1 MNVRI
6 NFPKSFNPTAKDLI
20 LRLLRS
26 NPNERL
32 SLQEIMNHPWM
43 STHQPIR
50 ATITQQIVPEALP
63 TEDTLAEQPSK
74 AFTENEYRVLSKPTP
89 QEVPEPARTP
99 PSPAVAAP
107 QPVVVE
113 ESKHPEPPRPKEEAK
128 AEPPGPKINY
138 TQEMISLEADL
149 KSSKTESS
157 QLKNQLKT
165 VRITQK
171 EGELERIE
179 GQIKDLEATLSKLEQ
194 ECEEGKRTERT
205 LRDQLSQKNSQL
217 SQLSSLQDD
226 ENKLYQEYES
236 IKSKCLEQD
245 TDLALIRTE
254 TDSMQRMTAEKAKQ
268 AADLEA
274 EVNRLKDEIE
284 QTKQKYS
291 KAKYDL
297 QDQMLQL
304 STEVDLLQKELQNKE
319 RDSGASSLEQLL
331 LITQENIELLKKRS
345 KTEAELLKQYQE
357 ASNRLIEVDR
367 RYTEQKMKYD
377 RELSEAKRKTE
388 QELAEAQLKAN
399 RSLEELSS
407 HHDSD
412 IDLLKE
418 RLQES
423 LRNQALNK
431 EQHEE
436 LQYLKE
442 QIEFLERSIGYYQ
455 KHLKDL
461 EELRK
466 QDQDQI
472 SKQEKVLEGYRIEL
486 EEYNRRLDQ
495 R

>member
-1 MNVRI
+1 
-6 NFPKSFNPTAKDLI
+6 
-20 LRLLRS
+20 
-26 NPNERL
+26 
-32 SLQEIMNHPWM
+32 M
-43 STHQPIR
+43 STHLPIR
-50 ATITQQIVPEALP
+50 ATITQQIVQEPLP
-63 TEDTLAEQPSK
+63 SEDTLSEQPSK
-74 AFTENEYRVLSKPTP
+74 PFTENEYKVLTRPVQQEQQAEASRPAPPTV
-89 QEVPEPARTP
+89 VP
-99 PSPAVAAP
+99 P
-107 QPVVVE
+107 QPVE
-113 ESKHPEPPRPKEEAK
+113 ETKSVPRPREEAK
-128 AEPPGPKINY
+128 ADAPKLNY
-138 TQEMISLEADL
+138 TQEMIHLETDL
-149 KSSKTESS
+149 KSSKTESA

-165 VRITQK
+165 VNSKQK
-171 EGELERIE
+171 ESELERIE
-179 GQIKDLEATLSKLEQ
+179 GQIKDLEATLGKLEQ

-205 LRDQLSQKNSQL
+205 LRDQLSQKNAQL

-226 ENKLYQEYES
+226 ENKLYQEYEA
-236 IKSKCLEQD
+236 IKSKCLEKD
-245 TDLALIRTE
+245 TELALIRTE
-254 TDSMQRMTAEKAKQ
+254 TESMQRMTTEKAKQ
-268 AADLEA
+268 SADLET
-274 EVNRLKDEIE
+274 EVNRLKEEIE

-304 STEVDLLQKELQNKE
+304 TTEVDLLQKELQNKE

-357 ASNRLIEVDR
+357 ASNRLVDVDR
-367 RYTEQKMKYD
+367 RYTEQKIKYD
-377 RELSEAKRKTE
+377 RELSEAKRRTE
-388 QELAEAQLKAN
+388 QELSEAQLKAE

-407 HHDSD
+407 HHDAD

-423 LRNQALNK
+423 LKSQALNK

-461 EELRK
+461 EELRR

-472 SKQEKVLEGYRIEL
+472 SKQEKVLEGYRMEL
-486 EEYNRRLDQ
+486 DEYNRRLEH

>member
-1 MNVRI
+1 
-6 NFPKSFNPTAKDLI
+6 
-20 LRLLRS
+20 
-26 NPNERL
+26 
-32 SLQEIMNHPWM
+32 M

-50 ATITQQIVPEALP
+50 ATITQQIIPEPLP
-63 TEDTLAEQPSK
+63 SEELSTSTEQPSK
-74 AFTENEYRVLSKPTP
+74 PFTESEYRVLSRPVEQP
-89 QEVPEPARTP
+89 Q
-99 PSPAVAAP
+99 
-107 QPVVVE
+107 
-113 ESKHPEPPRPKEEAK
+113 EPPRPAPPVAQPVEETKEPQRPREESK
-128 AEPPGPKINY
+128 AETPKINY
-138 TQEMISLEADL
+138 TQEMLTLEADL
-149 KSSKTESS
+149 KSSKNESS
-157 QLKNQLKT
+157 QLRNQLKT
-165 VRITQK
+165 VPSMQK
-171 EGELERIE
+171 ESELERIE
-179 GQIKDLEATLSKLEQ
+179 GQIKDLEGTLGKLEQ
-194 ECEEGKRTERT
+194 ECEEGKRTERA
-205 LRDQLSQKNSQL
+205 LRDQLSQKNAQL

-236 IKSKCLEQD
+236 IKSKCLEKD
-245 TDLALIRTE
+245 TELALIRTE
-254 TDSMQRMTAEKAKQ
+254 TENMQRMTAEKAKQ
-268 AADLEA
+268 SADLEA
-274 EVNRLKDEIE
+274 EVNRLKEEIE

-291 KAKYDL
+291 KAKYEL

-357 ASNRLIEVDR
+357 ASNRLTEVDR
-367 RYTEQKMKYD
+367 RYTEQKIKYD
-377 RELSEAKRKTE
+377 RELSEAKRRTE
-388 QELAEAQLKAN
+388 QELSEAQLKAE

-407 HHDSD
+407 HHDAD

-423 LRNQALNK
+423 LKSQAMNK

-466 QDQDQI
+466 QDQEQI

-486 EEYNRRLDQ
+486 EEYNRRLEH